1 MGVSWALTRVW
12 SDEGEEDGKKTQPRI
27 KHRSVR
33 RAVPVQNFLFSR
45 REVKGVDMLSGRN

>member
-1 MGVSWALTRVW
+1 MSWALTRVW